1 MKALKL
7 LFFLILFQTVFVLNG
22 SAEVIDYIVAIV
34 DKKIITFSELKEKLD
49 AYKRIYSSD
58 DLEAKLKQVKEKIL
72 NETIEDKI
80 LLISAEN
87 AKIEVT
93 EEEIEKNLEEFKK
106 EFSTPDK
113 FYAELG
119 KRGLTLSDFKEITKS
134 RVKISKFVRS
144 NIIRNIRITE
154 EEIITFYEENKS
166 AFLMPEQ
173 VKISQILMQV
183 STDNEAEKNIEEV
196 FQKLKSGEDFSSLAR
211 IYSQGPNASMA
222 GDLGFIYIEQLQP
235 QIRKV
240 ISELKVGEFTKPFLT
255 SAGYHIMKLEAKKMS
270 QYAPISEVKNLI
282 KSKLYDLKASEIYA
296 KWMKTTKENIEI
308 VIFNHP
314 VM

>member
-1 MKALKL
+1 MKTLKL
-7 LFFLILFQTVFVLNG
+7 LFFLILFQIVFVLNG

-34 DKKIITFSELKEKLD
+34 DKEIITFSELKEKLD
-49 AYKRIYSSD
+49 AYKKIYSSD
-58 DLEAKLKQVKEKIL
+58 DFETKLKQVKEKIL

-119 KRGLTLSDFKEITKS
+119 KRGLTLSEFKEITKS

-166 AFLMPEQ
+166 AFLMSEQ
-173 VKISQILMQV
+173 VKISQILIKDE
-183 STDNEAEKNIEEV
+183 SNNEAGKIIEEV
-196 FQKLKSGEDFSSLAR
+196 FQKLKSGEDFSPLAKS
-211 IYSQGPNASMA
+211 YSEEPNASGG
-222 GDLGFIYIEQLQP
+222 GDLGFVYIEQLQP
-235 QIRKV
+235 QIRKALL
-240 ISELKVGEFTKPFLT
+240 ELKVGEFTKPILT
-255 SAGYHIMKLEAKKMS
+255 SAGYHIVKLEAKKMS

-296 KWMKTTKENIEI
+296 KWMKTTKENIGI
-308 VIFNHP
+308 IIFNHP
-314 VM
+314 AM